1 VRDIPYAHM
10 VENCV
15 ELTLLLYSI
24 AGNPPGILE
33 EDDVVPLDVGCD

>member
-1 VRDIPYAHM
+1 V
-10 VENCV
+10 VENCI

-33 EDDVVPLDVGCD
+33 EDDAVSLDVVCD